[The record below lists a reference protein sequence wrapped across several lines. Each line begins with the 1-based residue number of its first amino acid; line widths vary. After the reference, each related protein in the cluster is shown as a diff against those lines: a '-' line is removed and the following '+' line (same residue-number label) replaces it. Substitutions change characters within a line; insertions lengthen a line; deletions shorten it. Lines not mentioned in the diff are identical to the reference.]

1 MFEGFSGS
9 ARRSLVLAQEET
21 RGLNHN
27 YVGSQHLLLTL
38 TGDKELADQAS
49 TPSES
54 PTLHCAATSWK
65 GSARDTDG
73 ASSGG
78 CRRRMGALRLSAG
91 AT

>member
-1 MFEGFSGS
+1 VFERFSAS
-9 ARRSLVLAQEET
+9 ARRSLVLAQKET

-27 YVGSQHLLLTL
+27 CVGSQHLLLTL
-38 TGDKELADQAS
+38 TGDKELANQAS

-65 GSARDTDG
+65 GSARNTDG